1 MKRKSLAAGIIALLI
16 AGLGV
21 SAATPAQAASARA
34 EPSISAAESCPAGL
48 KTLVPDRGQVAKEG
62 VKALFTQQQLA
73 QNPTLGDDAPPQMRD
88 ILAHNPAW
96 LTTIKCGPKLDPSKP
111 HGNGSAASQPRS
123 LAATA
128 AVTPPVQTASYDNWS
143 GYRINNVDYPD
154 HQFISSVGGGWNVPS
169 PYPPNSGIY
178 QESASEWV
186 GIGSGDYT
194 YDQLI
199 QVGTVAYTGPG
210 LGGIGPSGTYGFFEM
225 YPYQNEQMISNYSVV
240 GGDIASAYVT
250 YLAKSNQMLW
260 TLCTKSASYKCVSG
274 SENLTN
280 TITTMATQG
289 EWIVERHG
297 FNGHISSLIEFHPP
311 IDFYGTYTEMRGGPS
326 GLTDKYVL
334 GQGPVGTP
342 RDNVY
347 LDRITMTN
355 CNNGAP
361 LVSTSGLNYPTT
373 GEFEVVWKAKG
384 DTC

>member
-1 MKRKSLAAGIIALLI
+1 MALNPTAGDD
-16 AGLGV
+16 V
-21 SAATPAQAASARA
+21 PAQM
-34 EPSISAAESCPAGL
+34 
-48 KTLVPDRGQVAKEG
+48 KD
-62 VKALFTQQQLA
+62 
-73 QNPTLGDDAPPQMRD
+73 M
-88 ILAHNPAW
+88 LAHNPTW
-96 LTTIKCGPKLDPSKP
+96 LPTIKCGPKLDPSDAAVKAASTP
-111 HGNGSAASQPRS
+111 QAQPSAA
-123 LAATA
+123 AAA
-128 AVTPPVQTASYDNWS
+128 AVTPAVQSATSDNWS
-143 GYRINNVDYPD
+143 GYRINNIDYPD

-169 PYPPNSGIY
+169 PYAPNSGIY

-186 GIGSGDYT
+186 GIGSGDRT
-194 YDQLI
+194 SDQLI

-225 YPYQNEQMISNYSVV
+225 YPYQSEQMISNYSVV

-250 YLAKSNQMLW
+250 YLANTNQMVW
-260 TLCTKSASYKCVSG
+260 TLCSKSASYKCVSG

-280 TITTMATQG
+280 TVTTMATQG

-311 IDFYGTYTEMRGGPS
+311 IDFYGTYTEMRGGP
-326 GLTDKYVL
+326 GNVTDKYVL
-334 GQGPVGTP
+334 GQGPVGNT

-355 CNNGAP
+355 CNNSAP
-361 LVSTSGLNYPTT
+361 NLVSTSGLNYPTT